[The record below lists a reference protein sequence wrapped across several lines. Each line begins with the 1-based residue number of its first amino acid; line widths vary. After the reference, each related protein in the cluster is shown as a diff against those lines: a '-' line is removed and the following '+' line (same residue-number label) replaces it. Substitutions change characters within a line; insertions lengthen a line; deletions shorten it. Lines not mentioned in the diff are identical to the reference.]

1 MSDVLKELASG
12 GLDQAI
18 NIVDKSS
25 EGAIEAL
32 NQVRGAVADVATSG
46 VNVSDKVTE
55 DLIVEINDLRG
66 QLLDRLRAAKDSLLL
81 PLEALP

>member
-1 MSDVLKELASG
+1 MSDTLKNLASG

-18 NIVDKSS
+18 NAVDLTS

-46 VNVSDKVTE
+46 VAVSDKTTE
-55 DLIVEINDLRG
+55 ALIVEINNLRG
-66 QLLDRLRAAKDSLLL
+66 QLLDRLRAAKDSLLT
-81 PLEALP
+81 PLEVLP